1 MTNIGGMCISWEPST
16 TSDTN
21 MDLLVLDIQ
30 SDESQRDLAI
40 SRDIEIAQRFI
51 QIESRVQAGPCE
63 YLRW

>member
-1 MTNIGGMCISWEPST
+1 MCISWEPST

-40 SRDIEIAQRFI
+40 SCDIEIAPRFI
-51 QIESRVQAGPCE
+51 RLNLKYKQVHVSI
-63 YLRW
+63 

>member
-1 MTNIGGMCISWEPST
+1 MCISWEPST

-40 SRDIEIAQRFI
+40 SCDIEIAPRFV
-51 QIESRVQAGPCE
+51 RLNLE
-63 YLRW
+63 YKQVHISI